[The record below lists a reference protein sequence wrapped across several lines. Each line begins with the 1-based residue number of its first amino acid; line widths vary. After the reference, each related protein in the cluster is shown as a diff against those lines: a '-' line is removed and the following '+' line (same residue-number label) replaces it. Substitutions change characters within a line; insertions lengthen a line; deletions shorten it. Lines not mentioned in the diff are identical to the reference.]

1 MELND
6 NRNMDMIC
14 GVIMKR
20 IVFISLRATS
30 TSRGFNDSRL
40 AIDDLSLSHRDIVE
54 VAETPPTAALTAIIA
69 HITLLI
75 RLSSINVA
83 HQLSKPFDYTSL

>member
-1 MELND
+1 MELNE

-20 IVFISLRATS
+20 IACISLRATS
-30 TSRGFNDSRL
+30 TSRGSNDSKL

-54 VAETPPTAALTAIIA
+54 VAEIPPTAALTAIIA
-69 HITLLI
+69 HITL
-75 RLSSINVA
+75 
-83 HQLSKPFDYTSL
+83 